1 MKYSKTMRA
10 AAFTLAAAL
19 AMGLSGCAK
28 QPSEPAQGGQ
38 SSQATAEVVRQ
49 LLVQPQE
56 PLNDTSLTPAVPAY
70 TVADDFSN
78 VINFSDFEYMLGDDA
93 RQMLRENGFVVL
105 PGYSEEFFSGYEM
118 NRYGLIPNFITTDS
132 MMHTYHLFF
141 SRLLKGIEKTQFIA
155 DLTAIGTEM

>member
-78 VINFSDFEYMLGDDA
+78 VINFSDFEYMQIGRA
-93 RQMLRENGFVVL
+93 SCREKCRSRWS
-105 PGYSEEFFSGYEM
+105 P
-118 NRYGLIPNFITTDS
+118 
-132 MMHTYHLFF
+132 YH
-141 SRLLKGIEKTQFIA
+141 
-155 DLTAIGTEM
+155 